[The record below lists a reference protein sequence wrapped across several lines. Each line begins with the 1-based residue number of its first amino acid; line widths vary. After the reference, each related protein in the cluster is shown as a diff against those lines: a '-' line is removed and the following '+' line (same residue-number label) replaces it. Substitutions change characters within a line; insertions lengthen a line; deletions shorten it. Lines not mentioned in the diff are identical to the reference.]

1 MGGNDKIWFVE
12 KVLNCTQLWEGSL
25 VPTHTHTHTLC
36 VLDHGWWCHLARKE
50 EMMGPEDSFLW
61 WGHKRRCMA
70 FLSLTFSS
78 LFWCDLSLHMYI
90 DACVISSWSISY
102 IYIIYIHIKKLSSC
116 LSYNNI
122 NIIKVHSIFPFALFI
137 SISHVLFAC

>member
-1 MGGNDKIWFVE
+1 MWHVHNKKNSIKCRHPIGENGWQWQNMICA

-90 DACVISSWSISY
+90 DAWVISSWSISY
-102 IYIIYIHIKKLSSC
+102 IYILYTYILRNCHHVYHITTLI
-116 LSYNNI
+116 L
-122 NIIKVHSIFPFALFI
+122 
-137 SISHVLFAC
+137 